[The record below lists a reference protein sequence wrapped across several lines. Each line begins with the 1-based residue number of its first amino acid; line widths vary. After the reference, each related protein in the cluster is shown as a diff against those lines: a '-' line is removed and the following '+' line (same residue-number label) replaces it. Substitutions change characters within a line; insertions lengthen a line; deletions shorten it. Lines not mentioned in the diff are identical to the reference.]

1 MTNETTREPFADASD
16 EAPGA
21 EPSGLPDHEYD
32 ADRAA
37 GAGVMGSGGTAEDR
51 GTGMAAGST
60 DDHSDAP
67 VLDGGIAAGTQAG
80 QATPYVPADPGDA
93 DRQRLLERNDLL
105 LDDEETRH
113 EP

>member
-1 MTNETTREPFADASD
+1 MADETTREPFADASD

-21 EPSGLPDHEYD
+21 EPSGLPDHEFD

-51 GTGMAAGST
+51 GTGMAGGSVG
-60 DDHSDAP
+60 DDAD

-80 QATPYVPADPGDA
+80 QTTPYIPADPGDA
-93 DRQRLLERNDLL
+93 DRERLLEGNDLL
-105 LDDEETRH
+105 LDDEETRR